1 MKAYIIVST
10 FSAVWIV
17 MVYMFLSDYYWYQ
30 RIAAGTWGFILV
42 NAITLIPVLLCFFI
56 ADRLQPVEKSVDSQ

>member
-1 MKAYIIVST
+1 MKAYIIAST
-10 FSAVWIV
+10 FSAIWLI

-42 NAITLIPVLLCFFI
+42 NSITLFPVLLCLFI
-56 ADRLQPVEKSVDSQ
+56 ADRLQPVAKPVDSQ